1 MLSQKNFI
9 IAAAIV
15 CILLVSSV
23 IFFVNSGGKM
33 SPEVGTYAGESDST
47 LEVEEKEPTQDQKEN
62 PGDGTS
68 ESEDTEIYSFGGD
81 GPEDDRY
88 KQIVLKYKSRF
99 ARLESEY
106 RGKLNSLLAN
116 ARVEFERT
124 QEDGS
129 KFSLAKLGW
138 DYYKRGKA
146 LEKECDAK
154 FYDILEQMEK
164 ELRGSDLPLGIVKEV
179 KAEYEAQK
187 GKRQDQLMSI
197 AKDYI

>member
-1 MLSQKNFI
+1 MLSQKKFT
-9 IAAAIV
+9 IAAV
-15 CILLVSSV
+15 LVSILLVSSV
-23 IFFVNSGGKM
+23 IFMVNSGGKM
-33 SPEVGTYAGESDST
+33 NPEVNTYTGESDST
-47 LEVEEKEPTQDQKEN
+47 SEVGAKEPAQTQKEN
-62 PGDGTS
+62 PVDGIS

-124 QEDGS
+124 QDDG

-138 DYYKRGKA
+138 DYYERGKA

-154 FYDILEQMEK
+154 FNEILGQMEK
-164 ELRGSDLPLGIVKEV
+164 ELRGSDLPLGIIKEV
-179 KAEYEAQK
+179 KSEYEAQK
-187 GKRQDQLMSI
+187 GKRRDQLMSI

>member
-1 MLSQKNFI
+1 MLSQRNFT

-15 CILLVSSV
+15 CILLVSAV
-23 IFFVNSGGKM
+23 IFMVNSGGKV
-33 SPEVGTYAGESDST
+33 SPEVGTYTGESDST
-47 LEVEEKEPTQDQKEN
+47 SEAGEKEPSQTGNEN
-62 PGDGTS
+62 PGDAPGD
-68 ESEDTEIYSFGGD
+68 SEDLEIYSLGGD

-164 ELRGSDLPLGIVKEV
+164 ELRGSDLPLGVIKEV
-179 KAEYEAQK
+179 KAEYEVQK
-187 GKRQDQLMSI
+187 DKRQDQLMSI